1 MGLTSWRGVKVRRSD
16 VTVAKNYLNE
26 DEIKG
31 LNRIVVM
38 YLDYAE
44 DQAQRRRPL
53 YMHDWRDKLDA
64 FLRFNERDILEDAGK
79 ISMEVAKELALEEY
93 EKFRKRRLVEEAER
107 DALEDDQEF
116 ERVVKMIEEKTPR
129 NGVKEEK

>member
-1 MGLTSWRGVKVRRSD
+1 
-16 VTVAKNYLNE
+16 
-26 DEIKG
+26 
-31 LNRIVVM
+31 M

-93 EKFRKRRLVEEAER
+93 EKFRKRHLVEEAER